1 MDSHRFDKLTKA
13 IAEQRT
19 RRRLLQGALVAAG
32 GVLATSRVGRS
43 LAEGECEVG
52 LDLCGTDCVDLMTSE
67 VNCGVCDAV
76 CASGTCVDGSC
87 TEADAVPTDETT
99 PEPTADETTPEPPS
113 AETTVEP
120 TTDAAAPTAE
130 ATASTNGSPAANGDL
145 DLLNYALSLEH
156 LEHAFYRDG
165 LKRFDAAA
173 FKAAKQPDGLLQELG
188 SIRDHE
194 RDHVA
199 LLTKAISGAGGTP
212 VAEGVYDFGYTDAES
227 FLKVAMTLENTGVA
241 AYAGAAPKIT
251 DSAILAVA
259 LGILSVEAR
268 HAAYLNLRNSTSG
281 FPVAVDVALTQEKVL
296 KAIAPFVKK

>member
-1 MDSHRFDKLTKA
+1 MDSHRFDKFTKA

-32 GVLATSRVGRS
+32 GVLATSRVGRT

-52 LDLCGTDCVDLMTSE
+52 LDLCGSDCVDLTTSE

-76 CASGTCVDGSC
+76 CPSGTCVDGSC
-87 TEADAVPTDETT
+87 TEADPAPTDETT
-99 PEPTADETTPEPPS
+99 PEPATVETT
-113 AETTVEP
+113 AEP
-120 TTDAAAPTAE
+120 TTDAVAPTAE
-130 ATASTNGSPAANGDL
+130 ATASTGGSTGATGDL

-173 FKAAKQPDGLLQELG
+173 FTAAKQPDGLLQELG

-212 VAEGVYDFGYTDAES
+212 VAEGVYDFGYSDAAG

-259 LGILSVEAR
+259 LGIHSVEAR
-268 HAAYLNLRNSTSG
+268 HAAYLNLRNATSG